1 MDVSTVHIT
10 MLSNSSSYDAHT
22 LSDNDVINDSAGI
35 GVTDTANDHSHSDDT
50 SEDDSKKP
58 QPIPIAVILLILQ
71 APMEIKVTDVID
83 NLPLS

>member
-1 MDVSTVHIT
+1 MDASTVHIT
-10 MLSNSSSYDAHT
+10 VLSNSSSYDAHT

-35 GVTDTANDHSHSDDT
+35 GVTDTANDYLHSDDT

-71 APMEIKVTDVID
+71 APMEIKVTDG
-83 NLPLS
+83 